1 MASRTLSSALLTAIE
16 QDVVN
21 HFFAVSVIILDANDA
36 EQTIRVWTGIGD
48 KTIDG
53 QVYTGAGTLLSISGI
68 DETQDFAM
76 NGITIGLSMETNFL
90 SNFTS
95 KEYQGKDVE
104 VKLVFTDSAG
114 AILGSMIYFQ
124 GFTDLISYKQG
135 KETSVLTL
143 KAENKLIKFGKNAS
157 LFYTAEDQK
166 RFHPTDNG
174 FDSVT
179 TIQDQ
184 NLTWGA

>member
-1 MASRTLSSALLTAIE
+1 VASRTLSSATITAIQ

-21 HFFAVSVIILDANDA
+21 HFFAVSVVILDANNA
-36 EQTIRVWTGIGD
+36 EQTVRVWTGIGD
-48 KTIDG
+48 KTIDNE
-53 QVYTGAGTLLSISGI
+53 VYTGAGTMLNISGI

-76 NGITIGLSMETNFL
+76 NGITIGLTMDSDFL
-90 SNFTS
+90 LNFTS
-95 KEYQGKDVE
+95 KEYQGKEVE
-104 VKLVFTDSAG
+104 VKLVFADTAG
-114 AILGSMIYFQ
+114 AVLGSMLYFQ

-135 KETSVLTL
+135 KDTSVLAL
-143 KAENKLIKFGKNAS
+143 KAENKLLKFGKSAS
-157 LFYTAEDQK
+157 LFYTAEGQK
-166 RFHPTDNG
+166 RFYPTDQG